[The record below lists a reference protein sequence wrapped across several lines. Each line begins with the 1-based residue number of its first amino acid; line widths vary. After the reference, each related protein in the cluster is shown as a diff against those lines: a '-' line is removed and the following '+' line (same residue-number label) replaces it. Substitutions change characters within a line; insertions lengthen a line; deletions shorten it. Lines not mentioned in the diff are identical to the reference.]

1 MKKYNDALNEMLDVI
16 GEQTL
21 DTGDSIDGIQ
31 EAEKADTL
39 LEKIK
44 VQILSQG
51 WSFNKEYNRDYIP
64 DINGYIVIPENVLS
78 IDSSTTTDNFFA
90 KDGKLYNEDDKSYIF
105 TATIEADVTFDL
117 DFDDIPVIA
126 QNYILNKA
134 SRIFYQRM
142 VGDTN
147 IIQLL
152 MNDEKEALQIFKDYE
167 LDLVDA
173 NIFDDT
179 TVSRII
185 TRNSNPTGLRG

>member
-167 LDLVDA
+167 RDLVDA

>member
-1 MKKYNDALNEMLDVI
+1 MKKYNEALNEMLDVI
-16 GEQTL
+16 GEQIL
-21 DTGDSIDGIQ
+21 DTDEDITGIQ
-31 EAEKADTL
+31 EAEKADAL

-44 VQILSQG
+44 SQVLSQG

-105 TATIEADVTFDL
+105 TATVEADVTFDL

-147 IIQLL
+147 MIQIL
-152 MNDEKEALQIFKDYE
+152 MNDEKEALQTFKDYE

-179 TVSRII
+179 SVSRIL
-185 TRNSNPTGLRG
+185 TRNANPTGLRG